1 MRINDDNTVLEGA
14 GCNVQNNEEYQI
26 NQVMYQVNRFFEGD
40 KTIKE
45 LLSLKLSSE
54 YSASHKTYDI
64 LLLLKLR
71 NSSMEE
77 MTK

>member
-54 YSASHKTYDI
+54 YSTSH
-64 LLLLKLR
+64 
-71 NSSMEE
+71 N
-77 MTK
+77 

>member
-1 MRINDDNTVLEGA
+1 MRINDNNTVLESA

-26 NQVMYQVNRFFEGD
+26 NQVLYQVNR
-40 KTIKE
+40 
-45 LLSLKLSSE
+45 
-54 YSASHKTYDI
+54 TYDI

>member
-1 MRINDDNTVLEGA
+1 MRINDNNTVLESA

-54 YSASHKTYDI
+54 YSASH
-64 LLLLKLR
+64 
-71 NSSMEE
+71 N
-77 MTK
+77 